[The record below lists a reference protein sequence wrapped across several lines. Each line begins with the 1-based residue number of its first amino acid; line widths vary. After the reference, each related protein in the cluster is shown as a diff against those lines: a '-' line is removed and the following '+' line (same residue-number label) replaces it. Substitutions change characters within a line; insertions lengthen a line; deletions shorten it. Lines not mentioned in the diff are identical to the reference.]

1 MKRTLITTTLLIL
14 LSQIGSGQY
23 LHQKGKYIADGNDN
37 EIILRGMGLGGW
49 MLQEGYMME
58 SSDFANTQHQLK
70 AKIEQLAGKDGLDA
84 FYDAW
89 LTNYCQ
95 KADIDSMAA
104 WGFNSVRLPMH
115 YNLFTLPIEQEPV
128 AGEDTWLTKGFEL
141 TDSLLN
147 WCAANRMYLILDLHA
162 APGGQ
167 GHDAAISDYDS
178 SKPSLWESP
187 ENRRKTIAL
196 WKKLAEHYANEPW
209 IGGYDLLNETNWT
222 LSGNTLLK
230 KLFTDITD
238 SIRSVDQNHLIFIE
252 GNSFA
257 NDYTGLT
264 PPWDKNMA
272 YSFHKYWNYNDQ
284 GSIQWVLTLRN
295 QYNVPIWLGESG
307 ENSNPWFTA
316 AIRLFETNKIGWA
329 WWPLKKISSVAGT
342 ITVPKT
348 SGYQTL
354 LNYWKNGGSKP
365 SAETAKSYLLE
376 QAEMLKLENCI
387 VHRDVLDAMFR
398 QAQGDK
404 MPKPF
409 KKHNVPGTIYVSDY
423 DMGGNGYAY
432 FDNDTAN
439 FQGSSGTYTAWNSG
453 WSYRNDGVDIETC
466 KDAAGTNG
474 YSVGWTNDMEWMI
487 YTVEIDSSALYDF
500 EMRYAA
506 SGSSGKFHLELDG
519 IEITPV
525 TTTLSTGGWA
535 TWKSLTIQDVI
546 LQKGEHQLKLFVD
559 KAGFN
564 INSLTFSNPREI
576 ANIEPKILNIKTDP
590 AGKLIHLVPNLS
602 FDLNSVPQKSD
613 FEVLVNGE
621 ITEIDSI
628 YFGDSSA
635 YDLVFSLSKLLK
647 SVDVVQLTYQGST
660 MKSET
665 GGQFAAFTKVR
676 AINNSPLYYQLPGT
690 VQAENFI
697 VNNGLSIEA
706 CDDTGGGQDMG
717 YTNVGDYLD
726 YLVFVPSNGTFS
738 FDYRVASTK
747 GGSIDLRLI
756 DDPAKPVTLHTVT
769 VPNTGGWQTWKTVS
783 ASADLTKGTHTLRL
797 YIRQPEFNINWFK
810 ASLVTGIK
818 SLEGNKNLIVFPNP
832 ANDQITISM
841 DGFSGSYIAKIINLQ
856 GNVVKQESV
865 RLNPEMNQLIDISSL
880 ADGFYMLSI
889 ENGKEKHQSRFVK
902 LTGQY

>member
-14 LSQIGSGQY
+14 LSQIVSGQY
-23 LHQKGKYIADGNDN
+23 LHQNGKYIVDGNEN

-70 AKIEQLAGKDGLDA
+70 AKIEQLAGKEGLDA
-84 FYDAW
+84 FYNAW

-95 KADIDSMAA
+95 KADIDSMAT

-128 AGEDTWLTKGFEL
+128 VGEDTWLTKGFEL

-147 WCAANRMYLILDLHA
+147 WCAANHMYLILDLHA

-187 ENRRKTIAL
+187 ENRRKTVAL
-196 WKKLAEHYANEPW
+196 WKKLAERYANEPW

-252 GNSFA
+252 GNGFA
-257 NDYTGLT
+257 NDYNGLT

-329 WWPLKKISSVAGT
+329 WWPLKKIGSVAGT

-376 QAEMLKLENCI
+376 QAEMLKLENCV

-404 MPKPF
+404 TPKPF
-409 KKHNVPGTIYVSDY
+409 KKHKIPGTIYASDY
-423 DMGGNGYAY
+423 DLGGNNYAY

-453 WSYRNDGVDIETC
+453 WTYRNDGVDIETC

-474 YSVGWTNDMEWMI
+474 YSVGYTNDKEWLI
-487 YTVEIDSSALYDF
+487 YTIEIDSSALYDF

-525 TTTLSTGGWA
+525 STTLATGGWT
-535 TWKSLTIQDVI
+535 TWKSMTINDVI
-546 LQKGEHQLKLFVD
+546 LQKGKHQLKLFVD

-564 INSLTFSNPREI
+564 MNSLTFSNPREI
-576 ANIEPKILNIKTDP
+576 ASIEPEILNIKTDET
-590 AGKLIHLVPNLS
+590 GKFIHLVPNLS
-602 FDLNSVPQKSD
+602 FDLNFVPQKVD
-613 FEVLVNGE
+613 FEVLINGE

-628 YFGDSSA
+628 YFAGSSA
-635 YDLVFSLSKLLK
+635 YDLVFSLNQQLK
-647 SVDVVQLTYQGST
+647 SVDVIQLTYQGNS
-660 MKSET
+660 MKSESGT
-665 GGQFAAFTKVR
+665 QFGAFNKVR

-697 VNNGLSIEA
+697 VNNGLSIET
-706 CDDTGGGQDMG
+706 CEDTGGGQDMG

-783 ASADLTKGTHTLRL
+783 ASAGLTKGTHTLRL

-810 ASLVTGIK
+810 ASLVTGIS
-818 SLEGNKNLIVFPNP
+818 SLDANKKLLVFPNP
-832 ANDQITISM
+832 ANDQINISL

-865 RLNPEMNQLIDISSL
+865 RLNPGMNQLIDISTL

-902 LTGQY
+902 LGSK